1 MLVVSAAETGTLPLR
16 RERLD
21 LGTVLT
27 DAVDLYREVAE
38 EKNITLHLDLPA
50 AVLVDGDTL
59 RLGQAVANLLDNAL
73 KYTPAG
79 GRVHLAARMEPGFG
93 VIEVSDT
100 GPGVPP
106 AEREKIWR
114 RLYRGDASR
123 SQRGLG
129 LGLSLVK
136 AIVEAHHGT
145 VAVDGADGGGA
156 RFTVRLPVA

>member
-1 MLVVSAAETGTLPLR
+1 MDTSAP
-16 RERLD
+16 
-21 LGTVLT
+21 VF
-27 DAVDLYREVAE
+27 
-38 EKNITLHLDLPA
+38 
-50 AVLVDGDTL
+50 VDGDAL

-79 GRVHLAARMEPGFG
+79 GRVHLATRTEPGLG
-93 VIEVSDT
+93 VIEISDT

-136 AIVEAHHGT
+136 AIVEAHRGT
-145 VAVDGADGGGA
+145 VTVDEADGGGA
-156 RFTVRLPVA
+156 RFTVRLPAA